1 LLEHGGRLRRA
12 AADYGIP
19 LADWLDLS
27 TGLNPEGWPVP
38 PIPSAAWARLPEDDD
53 GLIEAARDYYGARHA
68 LAVAGS
74 QAAIQ
79 ALPRLRPPGRVGVVA
94 PGYTEHA
101 HAWAAAG
108 HTVIPIGR
116 DAPPPDDL
124 DVLVLIHPNNP
135 SGQRYEL
142 ETLLAWH
149 ERLAARGGWL
159 VVDEAFMDCTP
170 EFSLAAYSHRPGLIV
185 LRSLGKFFGLAGARV
200 GFVLAEAALLERLR
214 DLLGPWT
221 LNGPA
226 RHVAT
231 LALCDRTWQ
240 DAARPRLIA
249 AGRRLAD
256 LLARHGLP
264 PSGGSALFQWVET
277 PRAGEIHAALARQG
291 ILTRLF
297 EHPASLRF
305 GLPGTEA
312 GWRRLEDA
320 LAHPAKLDHRHF
332 DHVYPVYTQP
342 PENIML
348 TRVFKSGNSLAVRI
362 PKELAIVE
370 AGQEIEIEQVGNTL
384 VVRPVKKETLADLM
398 EIFAS
403 FPKDFMAEGREFHE
417 QKERDWSGFGQAEKA
432 E

>member
-12 AADYGIP
+12 AVEYGIP
-19 LADWLDLS
+19 LAEWLDLS

-38 PIPSAAWARLPEDDD
+38 PIPAEAWARLPEDDD
-53 GLIEAARDYYGARHA
+53 GLIEAARAYYGARHA

-79 ALPRLRPPGRVGVVA
+79 ALPRLRPPCRVGVVA
-94 PGYTEHA
+94 PGYAEHA

-116 DAPPPDDL
+116 VQLQKQPPPDDL

-135 SGQRYEL
+135 TGQIYAPEA
-142 ETLLAWH
+142 LLAWH
-149 ERLAARGGWL
+149 EPRLSISRGGAGGPHVAQAYPQGVGRGCNAAQTPAATTTLSRLLRPSDQAYEAGGTPALHACFGKWTISDERLAARGRWL
-159 VVDEAFMDCTP
+159 VVDEAFMDTTP
-170 EFSLAAYSHRPGLIV
+170 EFSLAAHSHRPGLIV

-305 GLPGTEA
+305 GLPGSGA
-312 GWRRLEDA
+312 VGGSAALRNRRTPCGCMASEWTRLDAA
-320 LAHPAKLDHRHF
+320 LAKISP
-332 DHVYPVYTQP
+332 
-342 PENIML
+342 
-348 TRVFKSGNSLAVRI
+348 
-362 PKELAIVE
+362 
-370 AGQEIEIEQVGNTL
+370 
-384 VVRPVKKETLADLM
+384 
-398 EIFAS
+398 
-403 FPKDFMAEGREFHE
+403 
-417 QKERDWSGFGQAEKA
+417 
-432 E
+432 